1 MQVALEEV
9 WLNKGDLKRWVELYS
24 FRYHFMVYT
33 AILVSLIE
41 TPQKNRDS
49 ELKSAL
55 NAFGEREIS
64 VLLEISFKILLFLI
78 ETLKLQEQVTQ
89 KARNITLVNLL
100 RDVKNHN
107 QVIYQIDV
115 LDQLN
120 EVGNQIS
127 LDDRAT
133 VLEAL
138 KITQEN
144 IIKALKTERILRQNP
159 GFKPENFAVDL
170 ASIRSLNIQEKSS
183 EYGKLLN
190 EALKIGISLQDEI
203 GGNLLNKSNQGE
215 SKRE

>member
-190 EALKIGISLQDEI
+190 EALQIGISLQDEI

>member
-1 MQVALEEV
+1 MQAALEEV

-55 NAFGEREIS
+55 HAFGEREIG
-64 VLLEISFKILLFLI
+64 VLLEISFKVLLFLI
-78 ETLKLQEQVTQ
+78 EKLKIQEKVTK
-89 KARNITLVNLL
+89 KARTITLVNLL
-100 RDVKNHN
+100 KDVKNHN

-120 EVGNQIS
+120 EVGNQVS

-170 ASIRSLNIQEKSS
+170 GSIRSLNIQEKSS

-190 EALKIGISLQDEI
+190 DALQIGISLQDEI